1 MPDTTT
7 NLQLPYIL
15 AGQAQKHVTHNE
27 ALRLLDALVQIAV
40 LDRHLTTPPAS
51 PVDGARYIVAAGGA
65 GAWSGW
71 DLNIAYRVDGA
82 WIRLVPRPGW
92 IAWVQD
98 EAALL
103 VWSGSAWAEVGAGS
117 GGAAAFAT
125 LGIGG
130 ATADVT
136 NRLAVSAPASL
147 FSHAGGGHQV
157 KVNKAAVGHTASVVF
172 QDAWSGRAEIGLSGS
187 DDFSLK
193 VSADGLAWIEAF
205 IMTATGQ
212 DLRGYNVSV
221 PTGTIHPQVQYN
233 AANTGGSSFSM
244 TRWSADSQ
252 GPAMILRKS
261 RGAVGAFGSVLAGD
275 VLGDLQFSGAAAS
288 ASFLSGFDARIR
300 CAAAADFTSS
310 ASRRT
315 SFTFDVRTASTLV
328 TGLAVT
334 GAAGVEFPSIGT
346 TAAAANAYLD
356 AAANNG
362 LLRSTSS
369 GRYKREVEPVEAL
382 RAEAVLQLRPVWYRS
397 TAPAD
402 RDDWSWYGL
411 IAEEVAVI
419 EPRLVH
425 WGYRDEDYVIVDVPD
440 PDGGEPE
447 VRKALRKGAQMAPD
461 AVMYDRIAVLLLDVV
476 RTQREQLAT
485 QDARIAMLEASLTA

>member
-7 NLQLPYIL
+7 HLQLPYML

-40 LDRHLTTPPAS
+40 VDRHLTTPPVS
-51 PVDGARYIVAAGGA
+51 PTEGARYIVASSGA

-92 IAWVQD
+92 VAWVQD
-98 EAALL
+98 ESALL

-130 ATADVT
+130 AAADTT

-157 KVNKAAVGHTASVVF
+157 KVNKAAVGQTASVVF
-172 QDAWSGRAEIGLSGS
+172 QDAWSGRAEIGLSGN

-205 IMTATGQ
+205 VMTTTGQ

-221 PTGTIHPQVQYN
+221 PTGSVHPQVQYN
-233 AANTGGSSFSM
+233 AASTGGSSFSM
-244 TRWSADSQ
+244 TRWSADAN
-252 GPAMILRKS
+252 GPAVFLRKS
-261 RGAVGAFGSVLAGD
+261 RGALGVLTPVVSGD
-275 VLGDLQFSGAAAS
+275 VLGDIQFGGVAAGNTFIA
-288 ASFLSGFDARIR
+288 GNDARIR
-300 CAAAADFTSS
+300 CTAAADFSPA

-315 SFTFDVRTASTLV
+315 ALSFDVRTASALV

-334 GAAGVEFPSIGT
+334 GAAGVEFPAIGT

-369 GRYKREVEPVEAL
+369 GRYKREVEPVEAQ
-382 RAEAVLQLRPVWYRS
+382 RAEAVLNLRPVWYRS
-397 TAPAD
+397 TAAAD

-411 IAEEVAVI
+411 IAEEVAEI

-425 WGYRDEDYVIVDVPD
+425 WAYRDEDYDFVEDPD

-447 VRKALRKGAQMAPD
+447 VRKALRKGAQLAPD
-461 AVMYDRIAVLLLDVV
+461 AVMYDRVAILLLDVV
-476 RTQREQLAT
+476 RAQREQLAT
-485 QDARIAMLEASLTA
+485 QDARIAALEVALSA